1 MYVKHNVI
9 IGMIDYD
16 PGPYNVTIPAEVTSS
31 LFNISV
37 VTDNIVELEEEF
49 ELTIDEASLPAM
61 ISADESMIAN
71 VIILDNDS
79 KLTTFCC
86 QI

>member
-1 MYVKHNVI
+1 MIVGI
-9 IGMIDYD
+9 IDYD
-16 PGPYNVTIPAEVTSS
+16 PGPYNVIIPAEVTSL

-49 ELTIDEASLPAM
+49 ELTIDEASLPIM
-61 ISADESMIAN
+61 ISADESTS

-79 KLTTFCC
+79 TLTPF
-86 QI
+86 